1 VSDPN
6 IAKKDLPGGLR
17 VFSEPLEEATSVALG
32 VWIRAGSRDERG
44 EVAGITHLMEHMLF
58 KGTPDMDALRVA
70 QAFESIGAQEN
81 AATGEEYTVL
91 YARFLPE
98 HLGRAL
104 DIMSDMVLR
113 PTLADLER
121 EREVIVEEIRMYED
135 RPDQMADEYLSALIF
150 HDDPLGRPIIGSA
163 ETVRGVD
170 RGILRAFHQS
180 TYTAPNV
187 FVVAAGRLDR
197 EELEQMVEE
206 KLSGLPL
213 GEPFAREA
221 NPKAPESRFF
231 YKHKETEQYHVSLGS
246 LGIPAKSEDRYA
258 MAALN
263 NVLGGGMSSR
273 LFQEVREKRGLAYAV
288 YSYHQGYS
296 DAGAIKTY
304 VGSTTGN
311 VEEAVRIIAEQLH
324 RVQEETVSEEELY
337 RTKQQLKSSTLLALE
352 STPARMNRI
361 GRSVITGTELLI
373 PEEIA
378 TRIEAVSADDI
389 RRLAREH
396 LNLNQMFLSAVGPKE
411 LDLGRYLNGK
421 QASGETGA
429 RNLRSQA
436 SDTRR

>member
-1 VSDPN
+1 MGDPN
-6 IAKKDLPGGLR
+6 IRRKDLPGGVR
-17 VFSEPLEEATSVALG
+17 VFSELLAEATSVSLG
-32 VWIRAGSRDERG
+32 VWIRAGSRDERD
-44 EVAGITHLMEHMLF
+44 EVAGISHLMEHMLF
-58 KGTPDMDALRVA
+58 KGTPDMDALGVA

-98 HLGRAL
+98 HLERAL
-104 DIMSDMVLR
+104 EIMSDMVLR

-135 RPDQMADEYLSALIF
+135 RPDQMADECLSSLIF
-150 HDDPLGRPIIGSA
+150 YDDPLGRPIIGSA

-170 RGILRAFHQS
+170 HDTLRRFHAR
-180 TYTAPNV
+180 TYTASNV
-187 FVVAAGRLDR
+187 FVVGAGKL
-197 EELEQMVEE
+197 EEEEFERMVEE
-206 KLSGLPL
+206 KFSDLPQ
-213 GEPFAREA
+213 GEPFEREA

-246 LGIPAKSEDRYA
+246 LGIPARSEDRYA

-311 VEEAVRIIAEQLH
+311 VEEAVNVIAEQLH
-324 RVQEETVSEEELY
+324 KVQEETVGEEELD

-352 STPARMNRI
+352 STAARMNRI
-361 GRSVITGTELLI
+361 GRSVITGTELLT
-373 PEEIA
+373 PGEISA
-378 TRIEAVSADDI
+378 RIEAVTADDI
-389 RRLAREH
+389 RRLARKH
-396 LNLNQMFLSAVGPKE
+396 LNLERMYLSAVGPKV
-411 LDLGRYLNGK
+411 LDLGRYLNG
-421 QASGETGA
+421 S
-429 RNLRSQA
+429 
-436 SDTRR
+436 

>member
-1 VSDPN
+1 LSDPN
-6 IAKKDLPGGLR
+6 VRNKELPGGLR
-17 VFSEPLEEATSVALG
+17 IFCEPLEEATSVSLG
-32 VWIRAGSRDERG
+32 VWIRAGSRDERD

-58 KGTPDMDALRVA
+58 KGTPEMDALGVA

-98 HLGRAL
+98 HLERAIE
-104 DIMSDMVLR
+104 IMSDMVLR
-113 PTLADLER
+113 PTLTDLER

-135 RPDQMADEYLSALIF
+135 RPDQMADECLSALIF

-163 ETVRGVD
+163 DTVRGVD
-170 RGILRAFHQS
+170 HDTLRRFHAR

-187 FVVAAGRLDR
+187 FVVGAGKLEEGAFERL
-197 EELEQMVEE
+197 VEE
-206 KLSGLPL
+206 RFSGLPQ
-213 GEPFAREA
+213 GEPFVREA

-246 LGIPAKSEDRYA
+246 LGIPARSEDRYA

-311 VEEAVRIIAEQLH
+311 VEEAVDVIAEQLQ
-324 RVQEETVSEEELY
+324 RVQEETVSEEELD

-352 STPARMNRI
+352 STAARMNRI
-361 GRSVITGTELLI
+361 GRSVITGTELLK
-373 PEEIA
+373 PEEISA
-378 TRIEAVSADDI
+378 RIEAVSAEDI
-389 RRLAREH
+389 RCLARKH
-396 LNLNQMFLSAVGPKE
+396 LNLDRMYLSAVGPKA
-411 LDLGRYLNGK
+411 LDLGRYLRD
-421 QASGETGA
+421 S
-429 RNLRSQA
+429 
-436 SDTRR
+436 

>member
-1 VSDPN
+1 LSDSN
-6 IAKKDLPGGLR
+6 IRKKELPGGLR
-17 VFSEPLEEATSVALG
+17 VFCEPLDEATSVSLG
-32 VWIRAGSRDERG
+32 VWIRAGSRDERD

-58 KGTPDMDALRVA
+58 KGTPDMDALGVA
-70 QAFESIGAQEN
+70 QAFEGIGAQEN

-98 HLGRAL
+98 HLERAL
-104 DIMSDMVLR
+104 DIMGDMVLH

-135 RPDQMADEYLSALIF
+135 RPDQMADEHLSGLIF

-170 RGILRAFHQS
+170 HDTLRTFHEGA
-180 TYTAPNV
+180 YNAPSV
-187 FVVAAGRLDR
+187 FVVAAGKLDDR
-197 EELEQMVEE
+197 DGLEHMVEE
-206 KLSGLPL
+206 KFSGLPE
-213 GEPFAREA
+213 GEPFARET
-221 NPKAPESRFF
+221 NPRPPESRFF
-231 YKHKETEQYHVSLGS
+231 YKYKETEQYHVSLGS
-246 LGIPAKSEDRYA
+246 RGIPARSEDRYA

-304 VGSTTGN
+304 VGSTTGK
-311 VEEAVRIIAEQLH
+311 VEEAVQVIAEQLH
-324 RVQEETVSEEELY
+324 RVQAETVGDEELD

-352 STPARMNRI
+352 STAARMNRI
-361 GRSVITGTELLI
+361 GRSVITGTELLT

-378 TRIEAVSADDI
+378 NRIEAVTAEDI
-389 RRLAREH
+389 RRLARRH
-396 LNLNQMFLSAVGPKE
+396 VNLDNMYLSAIGPKE
-411 LDLGRYLNGK
+411 LDLGRHLNG
-421 QASGETGA
+421 S
-429 RNLRSQA
+429 
-436 SDTRR
+436 

>member
-1 VSDPN
+1 MSDPN
-6 IAKKDLPGGLR
+6 VRKKELPGGLR
-17 VFSEPLEEATSVALG
+17 IFCEPLEEATSVSLG
-32 VWIRAGSRDERG
+32 VWIRAGSRDERD

-58 KGTPDMDALRVA
+58 KGTPEMDALGVA

-98 HLGRAL
+98 HLERAIE
-104 DIMSDMVLR
+104 IMSAMVLR
-113 PTLADLER
+113 PTLTDLER
-121 EREVIVEEIRMYED
+121 EREGIVEEIRMYED
-135 RPDQMADEYLSALIF
+135 RPDQMADECLSALIF

-163 ETVRGVD
+163 DTVRGVD
-170 RGILRAFHQS
+170 HDTLRRFHAR

-187 FVVAAGRLDR
+187 FVVGAGKLEEGAFERL
-197 EELEQMVEE
+197 VEE
-206 KLSGLPL
+206 RFSGLPQ
-213 GEPFAREA
+213 GEPFVREA

-246 LGIPAKSEDRYA
+246 LGIPARSEDRYA

-311 VEEAVRIIAEQLH
+311 VEEAVDVIAEQLQ
-324 RVQEETVSEEELY
+324 RVQEETVSEEELD

-352 STPARMNRI
+352 STAARMNRI
-361 GRSVITGTELLI
+361 GRSVITGTELLK
-373 PEEIA
+373 PEEISA
-378 TRIEAVSADDI
+378 RIEAVSAEDI
-389 RRLAREH
+389 RCLARKH
-396 LNLNQMFLSAVGPKE
+396 LNLDRMYLSAVGPKA
-411 LDLGRYLNGK
+411 LDLGRYLRD
-421 QASGETGA
+421 S
-429 RNLRSQA
+429 
-436 SDTRR
+436 

>member
-1 VSDPN
+1 LSDPN
-6 IAKKDLPGGLR
+6 IRRRELPGGLR
-17 VFSEPLEEATSVALG
+17 VFSEPLEEATSVSLG
-32 VWIRAGSRDERG
+32 IWIRAGSRDERD

-58 KGTPDMDALRVA
+58 KGTPSMDALGVA

-98 HLGRAL
+98 HLERAL
-104 DIMSDMVLR
+104 DIMSDMVLH

-135 RPDQMADEYLSALIF
+135 RPDQMADEHLSALIF
-150 HDDPLGRPIIGSA
+150 HGDPLGRPIIGSA
-163 ETVRGVD
+163 ETVRGVNHD
-170 RGILRAFHQS
+170 TLRDFHAG

-187 FVVAAGRLDR
+187 FVVGAGKL
-197 EELEQMVEE
+197 EEGQLERMVEE
-206 KLSGLPL
+206 KLSGLPQ
-213 GEPFAREA
+213 GEPFVREA
-221 NPKAPESRFF
+221 YPGSPESRFF
-231 YKHKETEQYHVSLGS
+231 YKHKETEQYHVSVGS
-246 LGIPAKSEDRYA
+246 LGIPARSEDRYA

-273 LFQEVREKRGLAYAV
+273 FFQEVREKRGLAYAV

-311 VEEAVRIIAEQLH
+311 VEEAVKVIAEQL
-324 RVQEETVSEEELY
+324 RKIQEETVSEEELY

-352 STPARMNRI
+352 STAARMNRI
-361 GRSVITGTELLI
+361 GRSVITGAELLT

-378 TRIEAVSADDI
+378 TRIEAVTADDI
-389 RRLAREH
+389 RRLARKH
-396 LNLNQMFLSAVGPKE
+396 LNLDRMYLSAIGPEE
-411 LDLGRYLNGK
+411 LDLGRCLNDG
-421 QASGETGA
+421 
-429 RNLRSQA
+429 
-436 SDTRR
+436 

>member
-1 VSDPN
+1 MTNRN
-6 IAKKDLPGGLR
+6 IKKKELVGGLR
-17 VFSEPLEEATSVALG
+17 VFSESLEEAASVSLG
-32 VWIRAGSRDERG
+32 VWIRAGSRDERD

-58 KGTPDMDALRVA
+58 KGTPQMDALGVA
-70 QAFESIGAQEN
+70 QAFEGIGAQEN

-98 HLGRAL
+98 HLERAL

-135 RPDQMADEYLSALIF
+135 RPDQLADEYLSGLIF
-150 HDDPLGRPIIGSA
+150 HNDPLGRPIIGSA

-170 RGILRAFHQS
+170 HATLRTFHEGA
-180 TYTAPNV
+180 YTAPNI
-187 FVVAAGRLDR
+187 FVAAAGRLDR
-197 EELEQMVEE
+197 VELESMVEE
-206 KLSGLPL
+206 KFSGLAE
-213 GEPFAREA
+213 GKSFVREA
-221 NPKAPESRFF
+221 HPRPPASRFF

-246 LGIPAKSEDRYA
+246 QGIPARSEDRYA

-311 VEEAVRIIAEQLH
+311 VEEAVRVISEQLH
-324 RVQEETVSEEELY
+324 RIQEELY

-352 STPARMNRI
+352 STAARMNRI
-361 GRSVITGTELLI
+361 GRSTITGTELLT

-378 TRIEAVSADDI
+378 DRIEAVTAEDI
-389 RRLAREH
+389 RRLARRH
-396 LNLNQMFLSAVGPKE
+396 LNLNNMYLSAVGPKE
-411 LDLGRYLNGK
+411 LDLGSHLNG
-421 QASGETGA
+421 S
-429 RNLRSQA
+429 
-436 SDTRR
+436 